1 MILEQ
6 IAASTR
12 KRVEQEK
19 MERPLERV
27 REMALEMTRAE
38 QSHPAPVSLPSSA
51 PFAPQPL

>member
-38 QSHPAPVSLPSSA
+38 QSHPAPV
-51 PFAPQPL
+51 